1 MNEQLSATIIP
12 FPVRT
17 REVPI
22 APQTIV
28 DAGLSTGNRV
38 PPHVESPELPHSF
51 ASSAQRLTY
60 ALNGLSN
67 ALADQR
73 DATQRWKSALEDLA
87 SKMRTLGDVGKFR
100 TSTAAGGSAELG
112 SREVAE
118 HAVRQP

>member
-1 MNEQLSATIIP
+1 MNDQLSATIIP

-17 REVPI
+17 RETPVASSDGVI
-22 APQTIV
+22 AGSAPLA
-28 DAGLSTGNRV
+28 D
-38 PPHVESPELPHSF
+38 SPELSHTL

-87 SKMRTLGDVGKFR
+87 NKMRTLSDVSKFGMGAG
-100 TSTAAGGSAELG
+100 SNGGSAEFCG
-112 SREVAE
+112 NKIAE
-118 HAVRQP
+118 NSARKP